1 MSKPKLIIVTGI
13 SGSGKTTLC
22 DKIRHIPALNVVI
35 LPMDDYKINV
45 YNVYGFDNEFERQC
59 LKNIAK
65 EKMLYD
71 ACRYLLQGMNVV
83 VEYAFTKEWEQSFL
97 AIKAETGCEL
107 VICNCGLKLQYSEIW
122 ERKIARDLSDK
133 GDPALYAS
141 VYHKDGLIIRD
152 EKRTSEVRRMIRES
166 EFTRMVYNCLH
177 GDVYLEDEDVLKY
190 AEKECKIKFW

>member
-1 MSKPKLIIVTGI
+1 MSKTKLIIVTGI

-35 LPMDDYKINV
+35 LSMDDYKINV

-83 VEYAFTKEWEQSFL
+83 LEYAFTKEWEQSFL

-107 VICNCGLKLQYSEIW
+107 VIYNCGLKLQYSEIW
-122 ERKIARDLSDK
+122 ERKIARDLSGK
-133 GDPALYAS
+133 SDPALYAS
-141 VYHKDGLIIRD
+141 V
-152 EKRTSEVRRMIRES
+152 
-166 EFTRMVYNCLH
+166 
-177 GDVYLEDEDVLKY
+177 
-190 AEKECKIKFW
+190 